1 MHDYFTMVTVL
12 SNSLEKENSFLRVSS
27 QVDTFT
33 QHSILPAA
41 HKKVHSDICEL
52 CWTPVYF
59 CGTYD
64 LPSCLQWD
72 LTVWHISQKEPI
84 MAETL
89 ELKAPADIWLHVV
102 LVLRGLEE

>member
-12 SNSLEKENSFLRVSS
+12 SNRLEKENSFLRVGS

-41 HKKVHSDICEL
+41 HKKVHNVREL
-52 CWTPVYF
+52 RWTPVYF
-59 CGTYD
+59 CGTYMS
-64 LPSCLQWD
+64 LPSCLLGD
-72 LTVWHISQKEPI
+72 LTVRHISQKEPI
-84 MAETL
+84 MAEAL
-89 ELKAPADIWLHVV
+89 EQKAPTYIWLHVV